1 MLGYLPFKWF
11 LNSFDKTKLSN
22 MDHNL
27 QGKVAFHKLFPEK
40 AYRERK
46 RKLGGKIGK
55 SPNLFQFRNLPLKL
69 FFWS

>member
-1 MLGYLPFKWF
+1 
-11 LNSFDKTKLSN
+11 

-46 RKLGGKIGK
+46 KKQGGKIGK
-55 SPNLFQFRNLPLKL
+55 SPNLFQFSNLPLKL
-69 FFWS
+69 IFWL